1 MVSAFIQRIMQV
13 ALVSTFGRILSN
25 LEDTLTQKFPQSK
38 IKFKIKTTKEYH
50 EQIWSNPADNYIL
63 KVNNRNTKTSGEI
76 FQRWCFSNGYPSR

>member
-25 LEDTLTQKFPQSK
+25 LEDALTQKSPQSK

-50 EQIWSNPADNYIL
+50 EQI
-63 KVNNRNTKTSGEI
+63 
-76 FQRWCFSNGYPSR
+76 